1 MACGLGE
8 SASYLDMTEMC
19 EWGVPDVPQT
29 DVFGEIRRKLAF
41 GAHCTHP
48 KRQCSP
54 VANVRRA
61 PNVNTRRPLLP
72 PRDKRRRSRRD
83 GDPSP
88 FAFRAQ
94 RSGVEKSRHE
104 ISPLRRCAPPVEMT
118 TTQPNGRIGRDDKGT
133 AQRSLQS
140 KALRYSLKPVNDSM
154 RPPHVLLL
162 SDSNPYSPK
171 VNSMM

>member
-19 EWGVPDVPQT
+19 EWGAPDVPQT
-29 DVFGEIRRKLAF
+29 DIFGKIRRKLAF
-41 GAHCTHP
+41 GVHYTRP

-54 VANVRRA
+54 AANVRRA
-61 PNVNTRRPLLP
+61 SNINTRRPLLP

-83 GDPSP
+83 DDPFP

-104 ISPLRRCAPPVEMT
+104 ISPLRRCAPSVEMT
-118 TTQPNGRIGRDDKGT
+118 KARPNGRFSR
-133 AQRSLQS
+133 

>member
-19 EWGVPDVPQT
+19 EWGAPDVPQT

-41 GAHCTHP
+41 GAHYTRP
-48 KRQCSP
+48 RRQCSP
-54 VANVRRA
+54 APNARCA

-83 GDPSP
+83 DDPFP
-88 FAFRAQ
+88 FSISSAAKR
-94 RSGVEKSRHE
+94 RRK
-104 ISPLRRCAPPVEMT
+104 ISPALGGLSAPALRAF
-118 TTQPNGRIGRDDKGT
+118 GRDDNN
-133 AQRSLQS
+133 AIQRSLQS

>member
-1 MACGLGE
+1 
-8 SASYLDMTEMC
+8 MTEMC

-41 GAHCTHP
+41 GAHYTRP

-54 VANVRRA
+54 AADARRA

-104 ISPLRRCAPPVEMT
+104 ISPLRRCAPSVEMT
-118 TTQPNGRIGRDDKGT
+118 TTQSNGRISRDDNN
-133 AQRSLQS
+133 AIQRSLQS

>member
-1 MACGLGE
+1 MRGA
-8 SASYLDMTEMC
+8 MVEMC
-19 EWGVPDVPQT
+19 EWGAPDEPQT
-29 DVFGEIRRKLAF
+29 DIFGKIRRKLAF
-41 GAHCTHP
+41 GAHYTRP

-54 VANVRRA
+54 AADARRA

-83 GDPSP
+83 GDPFS
-88 FAFRAQ
+88 
-94 RSGVEKSRHE
+94 
-104 ISPLRRCAPPVEMT
+104 
-118 TTQPNGRIGRDDKGT
+118 RDDKGT

>member
-1 MACGLGE
+1 MF
-8 SASYLDMTEMC
+8 ASSRREM
-19 EWGVPDVPQT
+19 
-29 DVFGEIRRKLAF
+29 R
-41 GAHCTHP
+41 P
-48 KRQCSP
+48 KRQYASP
-54 VANVRRA
+54 PYSHLVTKEEGAAVM
-61 PNVNTRRPLLP
+61 TT
-72 PRDKRRRSRRD
+72 
-83 GDPSP
+83 PSLS
-88 FAFRAQ
+88 AFRAQ

-104 ISPLRRCAPPVEMT
+104 ISPFRDLKVAPVEMT

-133 AQRSLQS
+133 TQRSLQS